1 MKALALVA
9 LALAL
14 EAGFLFT
21 LALPAH
27 DLASARE
34 ARLARP
40 ARVVMARV
48 VMAGSP
54 AAAPAPAPHRW

>member
-21 LALPAH
+21 LAVPAH
-27 DLASARE
+27 DLAAARE

-40 ARVVMARV
+40 ARVVIAK
-48 VMAGSP
+48 AP
-54 AAAPAPAPHRW
+54 AAAPAPAPVPHRS

>member
-1 MKALALVA
+1 MKALVLLA

-27 DLASARE
+27 DLAGARE

-40 ARVVMARV
+40 ARV

-54 AAAPAPAPHRW
+54 AAAPAPAPAPHRS